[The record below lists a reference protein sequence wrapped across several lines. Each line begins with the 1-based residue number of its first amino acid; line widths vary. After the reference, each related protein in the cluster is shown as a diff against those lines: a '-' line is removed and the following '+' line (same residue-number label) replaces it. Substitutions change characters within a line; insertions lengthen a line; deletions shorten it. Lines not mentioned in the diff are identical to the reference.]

1 MVLALVMVFIGPPK
15 FSSTSIR
22 YVVPSPKKKKKKFSM
37 LLRLFLSTLLA
48 FWQVPYGAIY
58 CKETAQL
65 GIATHLATLSR
76 GNPWC

>member
-15 FSSTSIR
+15 FGGTSIR
-22 YVVPSPKKKKKKFSM
+22 YVVPSPKKKVSM
-37 LLRLFLSTLLA
+37 LLQLFLSSLLA

-65 GIATHLATLSR
+65 GIATLLATLSR